1 MKCFIVMDNA
11 DNKIIKV
18 QDADVTAFRQEY
30 GTRILIEGN
39 SVQDLLIK
47 LSERIQSN
55 NENLPPEL
63 FR

>member
-1 MKCFIVMDNA
+1 MKCFIVMDNP

-18 QDADVTAFRQEY
+18 QDADVAAFRQEY

-39 SVQDLLIK
+39 SVQDVLIQ
-47 LSERIQSN
+47 LSEQIETNS
-55 NENLPPEL
+55 ESLPPEL